1 MLSNLKGKKIIL
13 ASKSPRRQELL
24 KNIGLEFEVRTKD
37 VEETYPE
44 QLKNQEVA
52 VFLADKKASGFESDL
67 KKNEIII
74 TSDTIVCIEGVV
86 LNKPKDFDEA
96 LTMLTFL
103 TGKMHVVHTGV
114 CILSTEK
121 KELFYSSTNVYFK
134 NLTKDELKYYINT
147 CKPYDK
153 AGSYG
158 VQEWMG
164 YAGIEKIEGCF
175 FNVMGLPLSL
185 LYEKLKLF

>member
-1 MLSNLKGKKIIL
+1 M
-13 ASKSPRRQELL
+13 R
-24 KNIGLEFEVRTKD
+24 
-37 VEETYPE
+37 
-44 QLKNQEVA
+44 
-52 VFLADKKASGFESDL
+52 
-67 KKNEIII
+67 KNEIII

-86 LNKPKDFDEA
+86 LNKPADFDEA

-103 TGKMHVVHTGV
+103 NGKKHTVHTGV
-114 CILSTEK
+114 CILSNEK

-134 NLTKDELKYYINT
+134 NLTQEELKFYIDT